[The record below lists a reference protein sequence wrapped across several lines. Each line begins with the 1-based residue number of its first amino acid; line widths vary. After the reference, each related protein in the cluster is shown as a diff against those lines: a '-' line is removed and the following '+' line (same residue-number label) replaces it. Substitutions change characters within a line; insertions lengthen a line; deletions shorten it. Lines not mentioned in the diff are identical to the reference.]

1 MIWVVDSADQARL
14 EICKKELSNLL
25 EQEKLGKRIGAVL
38 IELGFVTDSII
49 RDALSENTGYSTV
62 DITGTVIDADAI
74 IDPLELPDD
83 WHRQN
88 ESIEPIGSPE
98 EIAQRREKAQMHAP
112 KWEREMRKRK

>member
-1 MIWVVDSADQARL
+1 LLDEDDSDNIRISSITG
-14 EICKKELSNLL
+14 EGVEELRS
-25 EQEKLGKRIGAVL
+25 QL
-38 IELGFVTDSII
+38 IEI
-49 RDALSENTGYSTV
+49 
-62 DITGTVIDADAI
+62 IDADAI